1 MPPDSSFQ
9 ILSYGG
15 SHHGFLIDNKTLN
28 FLEDFFYVT
37 IPSHIQFLRGRFK
50 IIKCKWPGLRIFDEN
65 QNPVGMHTSI
75 MCINILQNIKAV
87 APKL

>member
-1 MPPDSSFQ
+1 MRIFFIHFHKRSYVQ

-50 IIKCKWPGLRIFDEN
+50 IIKCKWPGMKYEKL
-65 QNPVGMHTSI
+65 I
-75 MCINILQNIKAV
+75 MDMDNG
-87 APKL
+87 